1 MTAIPAPT
9 FNWLAIRARL
19 SPDRIAL
26 RDAVHDYAP
35 VTYRQWFERVNQ
47 TAHFLHNRLGIRP
60 GDRVAVLARN
70 SVAYLDVWFALGQ
83 LGGILQN
90 LNWRL
95 SRRELATLIADAAP
109 VAILADAAHGETA
122 AELAQA
128 HALRRVSIDDSDPTA
143 IAFGERATYPTT
155 PTPPP
160 ITPESPWVVCYT
172 GGSTGT
178 PKGAVLSHRA
188 IFANAINTVL
198 SWGLRPDD
206 VTLLDAPLFHT
217 GGLNVLTAPL
227 VAIGGTSIVASGFAP
242 EQTFD
247 AIERHG
253 VTILFGVPTMFIEL
267 QRHPRWATADFS
279 RLRFVISGGAPCPMP
294 VFEAFWAKGVVFK
307 TGYGLTEAGPNNFW
321 LPDEEV
327 RRKPGAVGYPLWSVE
342 ARLARSDGTPCAAD
356 EVGELCLRGPHLFSG
371 YWNNAAATAAALD
384 AEGWLHTGDL
394 ATCDRDGCFRIVG
407 RIKEM
412 FISGGENVYPAE
424 VESVLHECPAV
435 AEAAVLGVPD
445 PTWGE
450 VGVAFVVLTEERS
463 DAELT
468 AFCRAR
474 LAGYKVPKRFIRLSA
489 LPKTGAHK
497 VDKVTL
503 RAQLGKTDTSPDAPQ
518 ERN

>member
-1 MTAIPAPT
+1 
-9 FNWLAIRARL
+9 
-19 SPDRIAL
+19 
-26 RDAVHDYAP
+26 
-35 VTYRQWFERVNQ
+35 
-47 TAHFLHNRLGIRP
+47 
-60 GDRVAVLARN
+60 
-70 SVAYLDVWFALGQ
+70 
-83 LGGILQN
+83 
-90 LNWRL
+90 
-95 SRRELATLIADAAP
+95 
-109 VAILADAAHGETA
+109 
-122 AELAQA
+122 
-128 HALRRVSIDDSDPTA
+128 
-143 IAFGERATYPTT
+143 
-155 PTPPP
+155 
-160 ITPESPWVVCYT
+160 
-172 GGSTGT
+172 
-178 PKGAVLSHRA
+178 
-188 IFANAINTVL
+188 
-198 SWGLRPDD
+198 
-206 VTLLDAPLFHT
+206 
-217 GGLNVLTAPL
+217 
-227 VAIGGTSIVASGFAP
+227 
-242 EQTFD
+242 
-247 AIERHG
+247 
-253 VTILFGVPTMFIEL
+253 
-267 QRHPRWATADFS
+267 
-279 RLRFVISGGAPCPMP
+279 MP

>member
-1 MTAIPAPT
+1 MTTLPAST
-9 FNWLAIRARL
+9 FDWLAIRARL
-19 SPDRIAL
+19 SPDRVAL
-26 RDAVHDYAP
+26 RDAAQNYLP
-35 VTYRQWFERVNQ
+35 TTYRQWFERVNQ
-47 TAHFLHNRLGIRP
+47 TARFLHQRLGVGP

-70 SVAYLDVWFALGQ
+70 SVAYLDLWFALGQ

-95 SRRELATLIADAAP
+95 SRRELAALIEDAAP
-109 VAILADAAHGETA
+109 AAILADDSHWETA
-122 AELAQA
+122 VELSEHHRLQC
-128 HALRRVSIDDSDPTA
+128 VSLDDSHPTA
-143 IAFGERATYPTT
+143 ITLGERTAYPPT
-155 PTPPP
+155 PMPPP
-160 ITPESPWVVCYT
+160 ITPEAPWVICYT
-172 GGSTGT
+172 GGSTGA

-188 IFANAINTVL
+188 IFANAVNTVL

-227 VAIGGTSIVASGFAP
+227 VAIGGTSIVAGGFTP
-242 EQTFD
+242 DQTFD
-247 AIERHG
+247 AIAQHG
-253 VTILFGVPTMFIEL
+253 VTVLFGVPTMFIAL
-267 QRHPRWATADFS
+267 QRHPRWHTTDFS

-294 VFEAFWAKGVVFK
+294 VFEAFWAKNVVFK

-342 ARLARSDGTPCAAD
+342 ARMVRPDGVPCLPD
-356 EVGELCLRGPHLFSG
+356 EIGELCLRGPHLFSG
-371 YWNNAAATAAALD
+371 YWNNTAATMAALD

-394 ATCDRDGCFRIVG
+394 AACDGDGCFRIVG
-407 RIKEM
+407 RLKEM

-435 AEAAVLGVPD
+435 VEAAVLGVPD

-450 VGVAFVVLTEERS
+450 VGVAFVVLAADLT
-463 DAELT
+463 DADLT
-468 AFCRAR
+468 VFCRSR
-474 LAGYKVPKRFIRLSA
+474 LAGYKVPKRFIRLPA
-489 LPKTGAHK
+489 LPKTGANK

-503 RAQLGKTDTSPDAPQ
+503 RAQLRDLDSSQ
-518 ERN
+518 ERS